1 MKPLSEDELNQVLA
15 GTLTAWKFKD
25 DKIHR
30 SFTFGNFREAVAFI
44 VRIGFIAEDQMH
56 HPELFNVYNRVKI
69 SLCTHDAD
77 DKVTEKDIK
86 LAEAIE
92 EIYKKD

>member
-1 MKPLSEDELNQVLA
+1 MEPLSERDIKNTLA
-15 GTLTAWKFKD
+15 AKLSGWKHKD

-30 SFTFGNFREAVAFI
+30 SYTFSDFKEAMSFI
-44 VRIGFIAEDQMH
+44 VQIGFVAEEQVH
-56 HPELFNVYNRVKI
+56 HPELFNVYNTVKI

-77 DKVTEKDIK
+77 DKVTEKDIN

-92 EIYKKD
+92 EIYKKY

>member
-1 MKPLSEDELNQVLA
+1 MEPLGKNEIKQALEAN
-15 GTLTAWKFKD
+15 LTAWKHKD

-30 SFTFGNFREAVAFI
+30 TYSFDDFREAMAFM
-44 VRIGFIAEDQMH
+44 VRVGFIAEEQMH
-56 HPELFNVYNRVKI
+56 HPELFNVFNSVKI

-92 EIYKKD
+92 DLYKIN

>member
-1 MKPLSEDELNQVLA
+1 MKPLDEDKLKQILA
-15 GTLTAWKFKD
+15 GKLTNWKHKD

-30 SFTFGNFREAVAFI
+30 NYSFDDFREAIAFI
-44 VRIGFIAEDQMH
+44 IRIGFIAEEQMH
-56 HPELFNVYNRVKI
+56 HPELFNVYNSVKI

-77 DKVTEKDIK
+77 GKVTEKDIK

-92 EIYKKD
+92 EIYKKK